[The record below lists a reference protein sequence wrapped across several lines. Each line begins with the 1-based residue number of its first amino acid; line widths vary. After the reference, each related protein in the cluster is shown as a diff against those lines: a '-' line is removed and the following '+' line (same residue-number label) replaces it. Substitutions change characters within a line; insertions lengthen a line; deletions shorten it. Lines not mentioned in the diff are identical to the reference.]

1 MRPNLIL
8 FVLVL
13 VLVLVLVNQNFGAS
27 EGRARGR
34 RRGRLEPTRKPYP
47 PYQVFSIQNPQSQI
61 RNRRTHPEPFNPEP
75 LNPG

>member
-8 FVLVL
+8 F

-27 EGRARGR
+27 EGRG
-34 RRGRLEPTRKPYP
+34 RGRLEPTRKPYP